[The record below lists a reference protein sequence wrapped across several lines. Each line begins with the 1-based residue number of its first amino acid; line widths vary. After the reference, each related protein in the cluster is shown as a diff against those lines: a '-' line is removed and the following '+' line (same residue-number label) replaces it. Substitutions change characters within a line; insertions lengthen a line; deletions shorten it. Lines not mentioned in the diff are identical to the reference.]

1 MADSIIH
8 RLLNTKE
15 AAERLGLA
23 PHTLSVARC
32 EKSLDLPYVK
42 LGGAVRYRTEDLE
55 AFILRRLVMPE

>member
-1 MADSIIH
+1 MADAMNH

-23 PHTLSVARC
+23 PHTLAVARC

-42 LGGAVRYRTEDLE
+42 LGGAVRYRAEDIE
-55 AFILRRLVMPE
+55 ALILRRLVTQK